1 VTSADLEGYTVVD
14 MPMPEQRSALAKD
27 HLHLLSTMD
36 GHVWAKEFMALY
48 DAGQFAGGIDVDLMR
63 AWFANAIMV
72 GYDHG
77 AAHAERR
84 LLGTKA
90 EPRTLKEIEAR
101 AITHVLTLLE
111 GNISAAAR
119 QLGVDR
125 RTLYRRKK
133 EEG

>member
-1 VTSADLEGYTVVD
+1 MTSADIEGYE
-14 MPMPEQRSALAKD
+14 EQEPPKQQL
-27 HLHLLSTMD
+27 LHLVSTMD
-36 GHVWAKEFMALY
+36 GHVWAQEFMRLY
-48 DAGQFAGGIDVDLMR
+48 LAGTFAEGVDVDLMR

-90 EPRTLKEIEAR
+90 EPRTLEEIEEK
-101 AITHVLTLLE
+101 AISHVLTLNN
-111 GNISAAAR
+111 GNISSSAR
-119 QLGVDR
+119 QLGIDR

-133 EEG
+133 RDEG